1 MTEYSYT
8 QYSRLTPYTKWN
20 GGRITDVDLLT
31 LDEAASLATKH
42 AKIEITINDFLRA
55 AKRGEILLRAIVH
68 KSVTMQPCRESD
80 TELFVPETSI
90 PTLPIE
96 ACQSLANVSVAK
108 WRHINGHEPIE
119 NLGGQMGT
127 YKRWELPDG
136 EPDFETNLADCRV
149 IGNDVHA
156 LADSYISQ
164 EFEAHWDDILYK
176 SNYWRKRQSITL
188 IEAAIIF
195 HGMNPLEETE
205 ESAKCVTNYDD
216 SNKEFKSTPEDFK
229 LLLRHFKEVERIQ
242 PLNRTLREWYLIAKS
257 DELKVHPRI
266 EKWFK
271 DDETVPATSKLEN
284 GHQSITFENPHE
296 PTQAPTNIINLAL
309 DDNIVPVKSEPDSK
323 PWNVKDER
331 DPEPSH
337 FQAWYTAARYFA
349 RILIKDD
356 PSLLQKTEQ
365 LVKKI
370 QSDLLK
376 INVTKR
382 GGKKPPATATIK
394 KALQNIKFN

>member
-1 MTEYSYT
+1 MPEYSFTLYP
-8 QYSRLTPYTKWN
+8 RLEPKTKWN
-20 GGRITDVDLLT
+20 GGRISDVDLLT

-42 AKIEITINDFLRA
+42 AKTEITINDFLRA

-68 KSVTMQPCRESD
+68 KSATMQPCRASD
-80 TELFVPETSI
+80 SELFVPETSF

-108 WRHINGHEPIE
+108 WRHINCHEPMESLVRLI
-119 NLGGQMGT
+119 GT
-127 YKRWELPDG
+127 YKRWELPVG

-149 IGNDVHA
+149 LGNDVHA

-176 SNYWRKRQSITL
+176 SNFWRKRQSITS

-216 SNKEFKSTPEDFK
+216 SNKQFKSTPEDFK
-229 LLLRHFKEVERIQ
+229 LLLRHFKEVEQIQ
-242 PLNRTLREWYLIAKS
+242 PLNRTLKEWYAIAKS

-271 DDETVPATSKLEN
+271 EDEVIPTTSKLEDKS
-284 GHQSITFENPHE
+284 QSIGASVNEYV
-296 PTQAPTNIINLAL
+296 PTNAIGQIAII
-309 DDNIVPVKSEPDSK
+309 
-323 PWNVKDER
+323 
-331 DPEPSH
+331 
-337 FQAWYTAARYFA
+337 AAREIESEVR
-349 RILIKDD
+349 RI
-356 PSLLQKTEQ
+356 
-365 LVKKI
+365 
-370 QSDLLK
+370 
-376 INVTKR
+376 
-382 GGKKPPATATIK
+382 ATAKEVMNRLQDWADGGNQPDVLK
-394 KALQNIKFN
+394 KSDRVNRAVVWITGKGREKSYSCEACGKTLEKWNKTRK